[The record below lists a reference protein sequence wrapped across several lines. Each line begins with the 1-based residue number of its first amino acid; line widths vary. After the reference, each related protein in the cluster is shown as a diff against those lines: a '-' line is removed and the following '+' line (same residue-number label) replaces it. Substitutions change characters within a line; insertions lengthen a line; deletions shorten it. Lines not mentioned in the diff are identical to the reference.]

1 MRLSQNMTC
10 MQAKPGLLKLIG
22 WEREV
27 PAWHA
32 ALTRALDNDTRLVG
46 PAISC
51 EGMHRGGD
59 PDGEWRANPHVLSHA
74 IAVEQVG
81 RVLPGFVQVPV
92 QGPCAA
98 SSPCMPKGWHT
109 STTLQCAL
117 KVVNASADITHPM
130 PAWFATCSY
139 SGCIDIQHRKRSRV
153 EEAAV
158 GGPLLV
164 CKLAAAC
171 MADGTATVCV
181 CQDGLRLLLAE
192 GQRAEVPR

>member
-98 SSPCMPKGWHT
+98 SSPCMPKAGTLPPPFNALSKWSMHRLTSHT
-109 STTLQCAL
+109 PCLPGLRPVHIVAASIYSTGNAAELKKLLSGVPCSFASWQRLAWLTGRQLCAC
-117 KVVNASADITHPM
+117 ARM
-130 PAWFATCSY
+130 GCGCCWRRATC
-139 SGCIDIQHRKRSRV
+139 
-153 EEAAV
+153 
-158 GGPLLV
+158 
-164 CKLAAAC
+164 
-171 MADGTATVCV
+171 
-181 CQDGLRLLLAE
+181 
-192 GQRAEVPR
+192 